1 MGAHTAPQAERM
13 RGYWA
18 IHGRDVAVLV
28 LLSSGLALGYNVVH
42 SLMIKH
48 TSAVAT
54 TVVGE
59 AKIAGLL
66 LLSYFV
72 LGAPLQLLRLKPCRE
87 PRCTSV
93 LLHQARCSAAAA
105 SLGPC

>member
-1 MGAHTAPQAERM
+1 MHKLHLQAERM

-18 IHGRDVAVLV
+18 IHGRDVGA
-28 LLSSGLALGYNVVH
+28 LLAASSGLALGYNVVH

-72 LGAPLQLLRLKPCRE
+72 LGAPAALLRACS
-87 PRCTSV
+87 RCCA
-93 LLHQARCSAAAA
+93 QAPQRAVPSGAA
-105 SLGPC
+105 SDL